1 MSKMTTRIDKDTI
14 IQKAKQRYEDEQQS
28 KLPTE
33 IVKLPSGGNVY
44 PAASPLRSGQVEI
57 RYMTAYDEDIL
68 TNVSYVREG
77 IMFDKLLES
86 VIMSD
91 CNVKDII
98 SADRDAILIQSR
110 ILAYGSDYPVQVTD
124 PNTGNQL
131 SRSVNLSKLKYK
143 SFNLHPDENGEFIYK
158 IKNEQETT
166 IKFSYDINVN
176 SDSGVYDL
184 LKQCIKEVDGK
195 RTQENID
202 HFIRYQFLAKD
213 SKQFRTYY
221 IENTPGMDYSCEFEG
236 EDGGVFTAT
245 FPVGLDLFWF

>member
-44 PAASPLRSGQVEI
+44 PATSPLRSGQVEI

-77 IMFDKLLES
+77 VMFSKLLES

-91 CNVKDII
+91 CNVDDII
-98 SADRDAILIQSR
+98 SADQDAILIQSR
-110 ILAYGSDYPVQVTD
+110 ILSNSSDYPLQVTD
-124 PNTGNQL
+124 PNTWKQL

-143 SFNLHPDENGEFIYK
+143 SFKLNPDENGEFIYK
-158 IKNEQETT
+158 IKNDKETT
-166 IKFSYDINVN
+166 MKFSYDINVN
-176 SDSGVYDL
+176 
-184 LKQCIKEVDGK
+184 
-195 RTQENID
+195 TN
-202 HFIRYQFLAKD
+202 
-213 SKQFRTYY
+213 
-221 IENTPGMDYSCEFEG
+221 
-236 EDGGVFTAT
+236 
-245 FPVGLDLFWF
+245 